1 MQRLLTIALLLL
13 SLTFLG
19 QARVDPFS
27 CGATVVYSGTSDS
40 GCQKGCCKN
49 SSCCKTQR
57 PKEAAPSYSNGS
69 LIAKLDSVDGN
80 FLLSRLLLILPVP
93 TGSVESIDTV
103 GYSPA
108 VQTTNCVRL
117 I

>member
-19 QARVDPFS
+19 QARIDPFS
-27 CGATVVYSGTSDS
+27 CGATVAYSGTSDS

-57 PKEAAPSYSNGS
+57 PKEAAPLHSNGG
-69 LIAKLDSVDGN
+69 LIARLDWVDGN
-80 FLLSRLLLILPVP
+80 FLLSRLLLILPMP
-93 TGSVESIDTV
+93 AESGQSIDTV
-103 GYSPA
+103 GYVPA

>member
-1 MQRLLTIALLLL
+1 MQRLLTVAFLLL

-19 QARVDPFS
+19 QARVDSFS
-27 CGATVVYSGTSDS
+27 CGATVAYSGTSDS

-69 LIAKLDSVDGN
+69 LIAKLDWVDVN
-80 FLLSRLLLILPVP
+80 FLLSRLLLILPMP
-93 TGSVESIDTV
+93 AGSVESIDTV

>member
-1 MQRLLTIALLLL
+1 
-13 SLTFLG
+13 
-19 QARVDPFS
+19 
-27 CGATVVYSGTSDS
+27 
-40 GCQKGCCKN
+40 
-49 SSCCKTQR
+49 
-57 PKEAAPSYSNGS
+57 
-69 LIAKLDSVDGN
+69 LDSVDGN